1 MAEGPAVPQNRGQS
15 ICIGISVGYAGMHA
29 DDDEPSGL
37 ADAAGTQARRKRPP
51 DGHHSIVEQ
60 ALRELL
66 ARDEGVPEKDDLLPT
81 YRAPGS
87 HPLVDIDDRD
97 TLYAALDAERPG

>member
-1 MAEGPAVPQNRGQS
+1 MRTTMNLPDSLMMQVRRRAERDRRTVT
-15 ICIGISVGYAGMHA
+15 SV
-29 DDDEPSGL
+29 
-37 ADAAGTQARRKRPP
+37 
-51 DGHHSIVEQ
+51 VEQ

-66 ARDEGVPEKDDLLPT
+66 ARDEGVPGKDDLLPT

-97 TLYAALDAERPG
+97 ALYAALDAERSG

>member
-1 MAEGPAVPQNRGQS
+1 MNLPDSLMQQV
-15 ICIGISVGYAGMHA
+15 
-29 DDDEPSGL
+29 
-37 ADAAGTQARRKRPP
+37 RKRAEI
-51 DGHHSIVEQ
+51 DRRTVTSIVEQ